1 MDTDALRE
9 VLLKL
14 VQCTETDNRQMHT
27 KNVSLIIKQ
36 KRPKITGDLIFQ
48 TVISFKAIYYSKK
61 KQLSLTNLL
70 NPRKANCSCWEL
82 RE

>member
-61 KQLSLTNLL
+61 KTTKPNKPIESEKSKLL
-70 NPRKANCSCWEL
+70 ML
-82 RE
+82 GVT